1 MVNFLEYIVSDYT
14 FVIGCL
20 FWPLWSACVLGLFGR
35 FLGNVM
41 CGYFAVSSL
50 FITATLAII
59 AFILIGTQKSK
70 VIIPLF
76 LCFKLGVP
84 YFADLTTVHLIF
96 DSSKACF
103 LKQEVFSAT
112 YEVHWGLLFD
122 SLTITM
128 LVVITVISALVHLYA
143 FSYMQEDPHLPRFF
157 ACLSLFTFFMLVLVT
172 ADNYFQLFV
181 GWEGVGLCSY
191 LLITFWYTRLQA
203 NKSALQA
210 LVVNKVGDVALVLAL
225 LLLFILYG
233 NTQFETIFLTSSLN
247 KLLFGFYV
255 GPWYFCLGEV
265 IGILFF
271 IGAVAKS
278 AQIGLHTWLLSA
290 MEGPT
295 PVSALLHAATMVTAG
310 MFLVIRSAPI
320 WPFAPT
326 SLFLMTIWGALTA
339 FFAATC
345 GLVQHD
351 IKKIIAFSTC
361 SQLGYMFYACGLGN
375 FTASLYHLTNHAF
388 FKALL
393 FMGAG
398 AVIHTL
404 QGEQD
409 LRRMGGLA
417 QVMPL
422 TYVAMLLASL
432 SLLGFPFL
440 SGFYSKDIL
449 IELAWAHYTIHG
461 TFAFW
466 LATFAAF
473 LTAFYSTRLLYYV
486 FLSNTN
492 SYKHVLKNAH
502 EADQTMLWSFRPL
515 IIGSLFTG
523 YFLRSIFVGFDS
535 TFYLS
540 ANLLTVDS
548 LNFLIDSEF
557 LPYFI
562 KLIPVVFSFLGVF
575 LALFI
580 YTNKMN
586 TFNTLIQ
593 YQYYNRYVRQ
603 IHFFFMKKWYFDIIY
618 NRYIATNIY
627 ALGSFLYRNGDQG
640 LLEFVG
646 PQGIYNFLST
656 FVVKKNFNPTIYYNL
671 ILSGVTILIVLM
683 FLISL
688 F

>member
-1 MVNFLEYIVSDYT
+1 MFKFLESMFSDYS
-14 FVIGCL
+14 FLVGCL
-20 FWPLWSACVLGLFGR
+20 FWPFWSSFVLGLFGR
-35 FLGNVM
+35 FLGNYI
-41 CGYFAVSSL
+41 CGCFAIFSL
-50 FITATLAII
+50 FITAFLSVVAFVLIGFQQCKVI
-59 AFILIGTQKSK
+59 VPLFVCFRFILNNSFVFFDKDFTMEIEPLLSK
-70 VIIPLF
+70 
-76 LCFKLGVP
+76 
-84 YFADLTTVHLIF
+84 
-96 DSSKACF
+96 
-103 LKQEVFSAT
+103 LKPS
-112 YEVHWGLLFD
+112 YEVEWSFLFD

-143 FSYMQEDPHLPRFF
+143 FSYMHEDPHLSRFF
-157 ACLSLFTFFMLVLVT
+157 ACLSLFTFFMLMLVT

-210 LVVNKVGDVALVLAL
+210 LVVNKVGDVTLVLAL
-225 LLLFILYG
+225 ILLFILYG
-233 NTQFETIFLTSSLN
+233 TTKFETIFVAQELN
-247 KLLFGFYV
+247 KLLWGFYV
-255 GPWYFCLGEV
+255 GPWYFCFGEV

-271 IGAVAKS
+271 VGAVAKS

-320 WPFAPT
+320 WPFAT
-326 SLFLMTIWGALTA
+326 TALFLMTIWGALTA

-449 IELAWAHYTIHG
+449 IELAWAHYTIQG

-486 FLSNTN
+486 FLSKSNA
-492 SYKHVLKNAH
+492 YKHVMKGAH
-502 EADQTMLWSFRPL
+502 EADEIMLWSFRPL

-523 YFLRSIFVGFDS
+523 YMLRSLFVGFDS
-535 TFYLS
+535 TFYVS

-548 LNFLIDSEF
+548 INFLIDSEF

-575 LALFI
+575 LSLFI
-580 YTNKMN
+580 YTNKFN
-586 TFNTLIQ
+586 TFNILIQ
-593 YQYYNRYVRQ
+593 YQYYNPFVRLV
-603 IHFFFMKKWYFDIIY
+603 HNFLMKKWYFDIIY

-627 ALGSFLYRNGDQG
+627 ALGSFFYRNGDQG
-640 LLEFVG
+640 LLEFIG
-646 PQGIYNFLST
+646 PQGLYKLLLTFRMNRNYNPTVYYNVMIFTVTVTMVLIFLSY
-656 FVVKKNFNPTIYYNL
+656 FI
-671 ILSGVTILIVLM
+671 
-683 FLISL
+683 
-688 F
+688 

>member
-1 MVNFLEYIVSDYT
+1 MFNFLQFIFSDYS
-14 FVIGCL
+14 FLIGCL
-20 FWPLWSACVLGLFGR
+20 FWPLWSALTLGLFGR
-35 FLGNVM
+35 FLGNYLSG
-41 CGYFAVSSL
+41 CFAIGSL
-50 FITATLAII
+50 FITAFLAIL
-59 AFILIGTQKSK
+59 AFILIGYQPVATK

-76 LCFKLGVP
+76 TCF
-84 YFADLTTVHLIF
+84 DLSVNNNTFMV
-96 DSSKACF
+96 
-103 LKQEVFSAT
+103 Q
-112 YEVHWGLLFD
+112 WGLLFD

-225 LLLFILYG
+225 LLLFRVYG
-233 NTQFETIFLTSSLN
+233 NTQFETIFTTEALRY
-247 KLLFGFYV
+247 LLWGFYM
-255 GPWYFCLGEV
+255 GPWYFSLGEV

-310 MFLVIRSAPI
+310 IFLVIRSAPI
-320 WPFAPT
+320 WPYAPT
-326 SLFLMTIWGALTA
+326 ALFLMTIWGALTA

-375 FTASLYHLTNHAF
+375 YTASLYHLTNHAF

-449 IELAWAHYTIHG
+449 IELAWANYTIQG

-492 SYKHVLKNAH
+492 SYKHIIKNAH
-502 EADQTMLWSFRPL
+502 EADEIMLWSFRPL

-523 YFLRSIFVGFDS
+523 YGLRSIFVGFDS
-535 TFYLS
+535 TFYAS
-540 ANLLTVDS
+540 ANLLTVDNI
-548 LNFLIDSEF
+548 NFLIDSEF

-562 KLIPVVFSFLGVF
+562 KLIPVVFSFGGVG

-580 YTNKMN
+580 YTNQEN
-586 TFNTLIQ
+586 TFNQLIK
-593 YQYYNRYVRQ
+593 YQYYNSFVRQ
-603 IHFFFMKKWYFDIIY
+603 VHFFLMKKWYFDIIY

-627 ALGSFLYRNGDQG
+627 ALGSFFYRNGDQG
-640 LLEFVG
+640 LLEFIG
-646 PQGIYNFLST
+646 PQGIYNFLLMFTIKRS
-656 FVVKKNFNPTIYYNL
+656 FAPTTYYNFFFS
-671 ILSGVTILIVLM
+671 IVSIVLVVFLLM
-683 FLISL
+683 FV
-688 F
+688 

>member
-1 MVNFLEYIVSDYT
+1 MFNILEFMFSDYS
-14 FVIGCL
+14 FLIGCL
-20 FWPLWSACVLGLFGR
+20 FWPLWSAFILGLFGR
-35 FLGNVM
+35 FLGNYLAG
-41 CGYFAVSSL
+41 CFAVFSL
-50 FITATLAII
+50 FITASLAIV
-59 AFILIGTQKSK
+59 AFILIGFSQSK
-70 VIIPLF
+70 VIVPLF
-76 LCFKLGVP
+76 LCFQILTLNSMFNFSSLLPSTAEVSSALVVP
-84 YFADLTTVHLIF
+84 AAYHV
-96 DSSKACF
+96 
-103 LKQEVFSAT
+103 E
-112 YEVHWGLLFD
+112 WGFLFD

-157 ACLSLFTFFMLVLVT
+157 ACLSLFTFFMLLLVT

-210 LVVNKVGDVALVLAL
+210 LVVNKVGDVTLVLAL

-233 NTQFETIFLTSSLN
+233 NTQFETIFVAEQLN
-247 KLLFGFYV
+247 KLLWGFYV
-255 GPWYFCLGEV
+255 GPWYFCFGEV

-320 WPFAPT
+320 WPFAT
-326 SLFLMTIWGALTA
+326 TALFLMTIWGALTA

-449 IELAWAHYTIHG
+449 IELAWAHYTVQG

-486 FLSNTN
+486 FLSKSNA
-492 SYKHVLKNAH
+492 YKHVMKNAQ
-502 EADQTMLWSFRPL
+502 EADEIMLWSFRPL

-523 YFLRSIFVGFDS
+523 YALRSIFVGFDS

-540 ANLLTVDS
+540 ANLLAVDNI
-548 LNFLIDSEF
+548 NFLIDSEF

-562 KLIPVVFSFLGVF
+562 KLIPVVFSFFGVG

-580 YTNKMN
+580 YTNKLN

-593 YQYYNRYVRQ
+593 YQYYNPFVRLVH
-603 IHFFFMKKWYFDIIY
+603 HFLMKKWYFDIVY

-627 ALGSFLYRNGDQG
+627 ALGSFFYRNGDQG
-640 LLEFVG
+640 LLEFTG
-646 PQGIYNFLST
+646 PQGIYNLLLTVS
-656 FVVKKNFNPTIYYNL
+656 VKKNYNPTVYYNILFSTVVIAFVL
-671 ILSGVTILIVLM
+671 I
-683 FLISL
+683 FLTFFI
-688 F
+688 